1 MITVELLV
9 VNTDSRGSDRFV
21 LGLHLPLVSKVEQ
34 GEGGGGRDEEGDVE
48 PAVVEV
54 ELQVAQ
60 HRGDNRSVL
69 GGHVHSHQHHH
80 RGEVHAHDLG
90 EEEDE
95 DVGAL
100 RAGQPDE
107 ELAHG
112 EKQTSR

>member
-1 MITVELLV
+1 MSEIE
-9 VNTDSRGSDRFV
+9 
-21 LGLHLPLVSKVEQ
+21 E
-34 GEGGGGRDEEGDVE
+34 GESGGGGDEEGDVE

-60 HRGDNRSVL
+60 HRGDDRSVL

-100 RAGQPDE
+100 GAGQPDE